1 MLLSYLYPVRN
12 SPEKRTWKMILSQN
26 AWKTRNEHFLEKTKD
41 LPSLQVI
48 GVPSW
53 CVQQNTS
60 GQMCHNSFDYYDNL
74 SGWRQKQI
82 DKCVRFKSKIH
93 PVCKSQEQIEL
104 DLLIFQ
110 RTQHNATSRKKF
122 RNSVF
127 NLCLGKDKFKEPYLV
142 FSLISVIHWTSV
154 LSLRVQI
161 LYVLVGE

>member
-26 AWKTRNEHFLEKTKD
+26 AWKMRNEHFLEKTKD

-110 RTQHNATSRKKF
+110 RTQHNATSRK
-122 RNSVF
+122 
-127 NLCLGKDKFKEPYLV
+127 NLGTQ
-142 FSLISVIHWTSV
+142 SSISVWERTNSKNLTCFFPWFQWFIGLLCCLLEYKSCMF
-154 LSLRVQI
+154 
-161 LYVLVGE
+161 